1 MLIAY
6 RVPHGLLKKIRVT
19 KEVYT
24 DIYMQMTRHLTPFLL
39 LLVET
44 QTGTHRTRAPPPC
57 RRPMATLLKGKQF
70 RCGPRAE
77 QRCIAR

>member
-39 LLVET
+39 LLVEP
-44 QTGTHRTRAPPPC
+44 QTNIPFIVRLPHSYVAAHR
-57 RRPMATLLKGKQF
+57 QHY
-70 RCGPRAE
+70 
-77 QRCIAR
+77 